1 MQYITNN
8 NSFYCR
14 SFCLVGGRLSNSGGL
29 LLLLKEE
36 RIEKVKTFGAEI
48 QNILIKTIHCR
59 INLMN

>member
-36 RIEKVKTFGAEI
+36 RVEKIKHFEQI
-48 QNILIKTIHCR
+48 IDNILV
-59 INLMN
+59 